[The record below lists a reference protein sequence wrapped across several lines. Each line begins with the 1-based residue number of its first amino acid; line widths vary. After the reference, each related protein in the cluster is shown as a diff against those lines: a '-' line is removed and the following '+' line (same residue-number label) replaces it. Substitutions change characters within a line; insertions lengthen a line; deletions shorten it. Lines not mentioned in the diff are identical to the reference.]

1 MENVFVEKWRVL
13 WYDVSGGDCNGEE
26 EISVYNYS

>member
-13 WYDVSGGDCNGEE
+13 WYDVDGGDCNGRM
-26 EISVYNYS
+26 SNMQKTN